1 MPRINDEPL
10 VQEIRSPI
18 MMSSYVRRTRAIAN
32 LIWLYGIDITAT
44 IFFFGG
50 GEQFVFLPPNDY
62 DVFSFHIIKAL
73 Q

>member
-50 GEQFVFLPPNDY
+50 GGHSL
-62 DVFSFHIIKAL
+62 FSFLRMITMFSVFT
-73 Q
+73 